1 MNDPTQSRTPRA
13 RDGGYATAFVV
24 VITVALMAVIG
35 LAVDGG
41 TAAAAHARA
50 QGAAAEAARA
60 GADEIDLDFFRATG
74 IVRLDPAAA
83 RTAAAD
89 WLAGTGHEG
98 SASATDAEVTVT
110 VTDSQP
116 TQILGIVGVGAITV
130 TAEATASPRSPD
142 NLALQ
147 GQAANTETRR
157 ETGP

>member
-1 MNDPTQSRTPRA
+1 MNDSTQPRTPCF
-13 RDGGYATAFVV
+13 RDSGYATAFVV
-24 VITVALMAVIG
+24 VISVALMAVIG

-60 GADEIDLDFFRATG
+60 GADEIDLDFFRSTG

-89 WLAGTGHEG
+89 WLDGTGHEG
-98 SASATDAEVTVT
+98 TASATDAEVTVT
-110 VTDSQP
+110 VTASQP

-142 NLALQ
+142 TLTLPSLP
-147 GQAANTETRR
+147 ANTGTRG
-157 ETGP
+157 TGP